1 MSDRYPAAVTS
12 SVVRRTFRLSTVAL
26 AGAWVALAAGPA
38 AADTPENWP
47 EPDAVSV
54 FGAVLLLGGVPL
66 LVFVATALLVY
77 APSVARGE
85 SLAPGGSHP
94 ANQWLGGPRR
104 APEELAAPDGEES
117 AAGGAGGTW

>member
-1 MSDRYPAAVTS
+1 ML
-12 SVVRRTFRLSTVAL
+12 RLSTVAL

-47 EPDAVSV
+47 ESEGVSI

-66 LVFVATALLVY
+66 LVAAVIALLVY
-77 APSVARGE
+77 APAVARGE
-85 SLAPGGSHP
+85 SLSPGPSEP
-94 ANQWLGGPRR
+94 KSQWLGGPRR
-104 APEELAAPDGEES
+104 SPEELAAPDGEES